1 MHSEVMS
8 FDPHSNDAMF
18 AKVLA
23 KLDEQ
28 TVTLN
33 EVREQFRVIEN
44 ELTGLKSWKDNF
56 EGRMTIIAAL
66 VSLAGGLVVSL
77 ILHYLK

>member
-1 MHSEVMS
+1 MT

-33 EVREQFRVIEN
+33 EVRENFRLIEN
-44 ELTGLKSWKDNF
+44 ELSGLKSWKDNF

-77 ILHYLK
+77 ILHFLK